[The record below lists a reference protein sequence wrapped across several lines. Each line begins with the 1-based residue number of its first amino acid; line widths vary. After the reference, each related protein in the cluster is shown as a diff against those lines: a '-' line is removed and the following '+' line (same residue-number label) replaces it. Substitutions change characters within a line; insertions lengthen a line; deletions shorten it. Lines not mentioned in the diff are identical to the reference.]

1 MKTQKK
7 NNKTPERILEILLR
21 EPFIDHTATSLAKTV
36 GVTRQGLWKSLN
48 KLSNEKLIS
57 LKSVAD
63 TKKSTLNITLEFKN
77 PVAIKTLSLL
87 LTKELINY
95 ERWRVNFAEIEKYI
109 SFFILFGSILTNPKE
124 AKDIDIIA
132 VVGKKANFKQ
142 IEETTLRIQK
152 TQAKKIHII
161 DLTEKEFKQ
170 ELLNQNK
177 AYLDALKKGIV
188 LFGQEKI
195 TNILE
200 KS

>member
-7 NNKTPERILEILLR
+7 NSKTTERILEILLR
-21 EPFIDHTATSLAKTV
+21 EPFMDHTATSLAKTL
-36 GVTRQGLWKSLN
+36 GITRQGLWKSLN

-95 ERWRVNFAEIEKYI
+95 ERWKVNFAEIEKYM

-132 VVGKKANFKQ
+132 VVEKK
-142 IEETTLRIQK
+142 
-152 TQAKKIHII
+152 
-161 DLTEKEFKQ
+161 EKN
-170 ELLNQNK
+170 L
-177 AYLDALKKGIV
+177 YI
-188 LFGQEKI
+188 
-195 TNILE
+195 
-200 KS
+200 